1 MRPKEQTDDTEP
13 EHRPSRDAQP
23 KRAVLL
29 IASLRGRAVI
39 PLPAEGP
46 LTVGRGQTAVG
57 VGAGGTGTTALLP
70 DRLLSRQHLRISLGE
85 RGHQVE
91 DLESRNGT
99 FLDGRR
105 VVQPTR
111 LSDGAMVLFGNQVAV
126 YRQVSDTAL
135 EALRR
140 EAEAPFGPVATF
152 SPGMATI
159 YARLRKLAR
168 TEVELLLVGETGV
181 GKEIAARGV
190 HRASGRSGPF
200 VAINCASLPAALVE
214 SELFGFVPGAHSTA
228 TTSKPGLIET
238 AEKGTLL
245 LDEIGDMPP
254 ELQAKIFRFLQDR
267 MIRPLGATRPRRVDV
282 RVLAATTRLGIGP
295 DGLRPDLVARLGVEP
310 INISPLRKRPEE
322 VPSLIARFGAENLL
336 DLEPAALRALALYGW
351 PLNVRELEK
360 TITNALA
367 MSTGGHL
374 RLEHLPSNI
383 RSALDRGVVI
393 EAPPRRQRPAP
404 DRVDLELLLKQHD
417 GNISGVARALDR
429 KWNVVYRWL
438 QRYKLQAGRFR
449 KE

>member
-190 HRASGRSGPF
+190 HRASGRSGP
-200 VAINCASLPAALVE
+200 
-214 SELFGFVPGAHSTA
+214 
-228 TTSKPGLIET
+228 
-238 AEKGTLL
+238 
-245 LDEIGDMPP
+245 
-254 ELQAKIFRFLQDR
+254 
-267 MIRPLGATRPRRVDV
+267 
-282 RVLAATTRLGIGP
+282 
-295 DGLRPDLVARLGVEP
+295 
-310 INISPLRKRPEE
+310 
-322 VPSLIARFGAENLL
+322 
-336 DLEPAALRALALYGW
+336 
-351 PLNVRELEK
+351 
-360 TITNALA
+360 
-367 MSTGGHL
+367 
-374 RLEHLPSNI
+374 
-383 RSALDRGVVI
+383 
-393 EAPPRRQRPAP
+393 
-404 DRVDLELLLKQHD
+404 
-417 GNISGVARALDR
+417 
-429 KWNVVYRWL
+429 
-438 QRYKLQAGRFR
+438 
-449 KE
+449 